1 MLGKGRRHRHEKK
14 SSVKEGASSVTW
26 KTLEQFARVQIQEYV
41 QRLLEE
47 EVTELLGRRKSQ
59 RRPDVDGSR
68 AWRNGYGKPRGL
80 GTTMGSIQV
89 RRPRV
94 RGSDGRF
101 ESRILPLFK
110 RRTQELGKLLRKLYL
125 KDLEVV
131 YLWVDGI

>member
-1 MLGKGRRHRHEKK
+1 
-14 SSVKEGASSVTW
+14 
-26 KTLEQFARVQIQEYV
+26 
-41 QRLLEE
+41 
-47 EVTELLGRRKSQ
+47 
-59 RRPDVDGSR
+59 
-68 AWRNGYGKPRGL
+68 
-80 GTTMGSIQV
+80 MGSIQV

-94 RGSDGRF
+94 RGLDGRF